1 MERMWLRRTRNVQR
15 VLREV
20 TAGLMEQPL
29 VLAMGLQDFVRSR
42 KDICVEVG
50 VGHRRLLS

>member
-1 MERMWLRRTRNVQR
+1 MERTWLRRTRNVQR

-42 KDICVEVG
+42 KDICVGEG
-50 VGHRRLLS
+50 PGHRRL